1 MDYMQTNTVTSFI
14 QRLRN
19 MSRIRDVLFPAIEVI
34 QQGHES
40 AKDVCVNLRDQIQ
53 PLLAG
58 VYPNPMEK
66 Q

>member
-1 MDYMQTNTVTSFI
+1 
-14 QRLRN
+14 